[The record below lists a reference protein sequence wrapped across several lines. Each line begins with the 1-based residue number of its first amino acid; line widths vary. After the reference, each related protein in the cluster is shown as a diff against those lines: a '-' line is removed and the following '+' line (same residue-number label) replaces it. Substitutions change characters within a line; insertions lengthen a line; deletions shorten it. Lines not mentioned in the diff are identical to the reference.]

1 MEHEFKIR
9 IEFLNEA
16 MEYLKTLPE
25 PVIKKMAYNMSRIAG
40 GEINSELFKKL
51 NDDIWEFRVKM
62 QGNAYRLLA
71 FWDKNTKSL
80 IVATHGFNKKTQK
93 TPKAEIEH
101 AIKIMNEYYSN
112 NKE

>member
-1 MEHEFKIR
+1 
-9 IEFLNEA
+9 
-16 MEYLKTLPE
+16 
-25 PVIKKMAYNMSRIAG
+25 
-40 GEINSELFKKL
+40 
-51 NDDIWEFRVKM
+51 M